1 MPKNRHVVDDLA
13 DLRFQRKEL
22 EERETQLRARVIEE
36 MGTCDTLQGDQF
48 VAHREQQRMRG
59 AIDPARLRKA
69 GIDPAR
75 YRKRGIT
82 FQRII
87 TEPRFDGDDA

>member
-1 MPKNRHVVDDLA
+1 MPTNHHIVDELA
-13 DLRFQRKEL
+13 DVRFQRKVL
-22 EERETQLRARVIEE
+22 EERETQLRARVLEE
-36 MGTCDTLQGDQF
+36 MGAGDTLQGDQF
-48 VAHREQQRMRG
+48 VAYREEQRMRG

-82 FQRII
+82 FQRIV